1 MKAPRF
7 WDANLDP
14 QSRQAAPITRKIL
27 TPIAKI
33 YENIVARK
41 IAQTTPYECGVPVI
55 CVGNL
60 TTGGSGKTPLVR
72 KIRNDLARR
81 GIRVASLSR
90 GYGGK
95 AKGPLKVENLSH
107 LATEVGDEPLMLS
120 QTGEAWIGANRAK
133 AAQAM
138 VDNDIELIVM
148 DDGHQNPSLLKTVS
162 LVVIDS
168 ENPFGNG
175 FIIPKGP
182 LRESIESGLSRANAI
197 VLTGAGSV
205 PKQLAHSNLPVI
217 RSKIVATAPPTS
229 NIYVSFAGIGRPE
242 KFFDTLSEI
251 KVNVADAVPF
261 PDHHKFSKNDLNYL
275 RKLAEQYQ
283 AKLITTE
290 KDYVR
295 LPDDIKDEVEVLQI
309 TPEIENPSLLETVLE
324 PVLEKFK

>member
-1 MKAPRF
+1 MKSPRF

-14 QSRQAAPITRKIL
+14 HSRQAAPITRKIL

-33 YENIVARK
+33 YENVVARK

-95 AKGPLKVENLSH
+95 VKGPLKVDNLRHS
-107 LATEVGDEPLMLS
+107 ATEVGDEPLMLS
-120 QTGEAWIGANRAK
+120 QTGETWIGANRAK
-133 AAQAM
+133 AAQEM
-138 VDNDIELIVM
+138 VNNDIEIIIM

-182 LRESIESGLSRANAI
+182 LRESIESGLSRAHAI
-197 VLTGAGSV
+197 VLTGAGS
-205 PKQLAHSNLPVI
+205 PSKQLASNNLPII
-217 RSKIVATAPPTS
+217 RSKIVAKPPTRS
-229 NIYVSFAGIGRPE
+229 SIYVAFAGIGRPE

-261 PDHHKFSKNDLNYL
+261 PDHHKFSRNDLNYL
-275 RKLAEQYQ
+275 RKLAQQYQ

-295 LPDDIKDEVEVLQI
+295 LPDDIKEEVETLEI
-309 TPEIENPSLLETVLE
+309 TLEIENPSLLETVLE